1 MSVTVECMGFK
12 LFRAVV
18 AAKEATT
25 KTSDN
30 IKYYR
35 DEISQIVLWYHDICA
50 CALLRLLVVFL
61 KRRHGVYACTAASAL
76 VVDTPARPIWGYF
89 VL

>member
-1 MSVTVECMGFK
+1 MGFK

-18 AAKEATT
+18 AAKEATEGTT

-35 DEISQIVLWYHDICA
+35 DEISQTMLWYHDICA

-61 KRRHGVYACTAASAL
+61 KRRNGVYACTAASAL

-89 VL
+89 VF